1 MSEEKHLELEE
12 FFREIRKLEVRLGE
26 YLEDEQVFVKKTQEC
41 IAQFKALHSAIE
53 QTHVPVS
60 LDEEEEVSKL
70 TADAIEALSGAMKFQ
85 GKAEHEKSHLLES
98 YGALIEGLQ
107 RIKKV

>member
-1 MSEEKHLELEE
+1 MSEEKCVALEE

-26 YLEDEQVFVKKTQEC
+26 YLEEEQVFVKKTQEC
-41 IAQFKALHSAIE
+41 IVRFKALYSAIE
-53 QTHVPVS
+53 QAHVPLS

-70 TADAIEALSGAMKFQ
+70 TADAIEALSGAMKIQ

-107 RIKKV
+107 RIKKI